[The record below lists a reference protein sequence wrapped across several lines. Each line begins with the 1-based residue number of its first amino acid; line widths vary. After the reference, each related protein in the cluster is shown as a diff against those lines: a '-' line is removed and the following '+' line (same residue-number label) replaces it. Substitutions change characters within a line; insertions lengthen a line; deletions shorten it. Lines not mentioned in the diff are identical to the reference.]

1 MKHMVQIE
9 IIHVFSGNYIDAG
22 IPMFVDFEEG
32 F

>member
-9 IIHVFSGNYIDAG
+9 IIHVFSGNYIDAR
-22 IPMFVDFEEG
+22 IPILVDFEEG